1 MFIDKQRKQLFL
13 MEILDGEEKFTYL
26 LNSLINIVGKV
37 KYPTQL
43 LYEFSN

>member
-1 MFIDKQRKQLFL
+1 MDKQRKQLFL

-26 LNSLINIVGKV
+26 LNSLINIVEKV